1 VTAVSRE
8 GEAARAAYTIDRL
21 RDPAAVRI
29 WSCYATVGD
38 HLPDALR
45 RDRAATSAG
54 RMERLAFRAWSAA
67 WSRPW
72 LYRLTTRAARRM
84 NIRGQAP
91 FMHVPVLGR
100 WVRTR
105 DLRGRR

>member
-1 VTAVSRE
+1 MIYRE
-8 GEAARAAYTIDRL
+8 TRTEAL
-21 RDPAAVRI
+21 LAVRRI
-29 WSCYATVGD
+29 VDKHSDVVLAVRLGATDLSG
-38 HLPDALR
+38 LFGLR

-54 RMERLAFRAWSAA
+54 RLERLAFRALSAA

-72 LYRLTTRAARRM
+72 LYRLTTRAARRV

-91 FMHVPVLGR
+91 FMHVPVLRR
-100 WVRTR
+100 WARTR